1 MPSKHLEV
9 GVENQRLIVP
19 TQPLVLGGNLSR
31 AFLGLVPAGIT
42 SQHNRVILVL
52 VLIGRIDIE
61 FGPFLF
67 NQNQVAFLTVVCVD
81 TNK

>member
-1 MPSKHLEV
+1 M
-9 GVENQRLIVP
+9 IVP
-19 TQPLVLGGNLSR
+19 TQPLVLGGNLNR
-31 AFLGLVPAGIT
+31 EFLGLVLAGIT

-81 TNK
+81 PISSVL

>member
-1 MPSKHLEV
+1 
-9 GVENQRLIVP
+9 
-19 TQPLVLGGNLSR
+19 VLGGNLNRS
-31 AFLGLVPAGIT
+31 FLGLVPAGIT
-42 SQHNRVILVL
+42 SQHNTVNLVL

-61 FGPFLF
+61 FGAFLF